1 MLDVFIKI
9 LLKNIA
15 LSGTV
20 YRYYTMRQPQIKVR
34 KKQEEENKL
43 MYQNKFKKKRIS
55 PVSDDD
61 DFLQFIK
68 LV

>member
-1 MLDVFIKI
+1 MLDVFIKS

-34 KKQEEENKL
+34 KVGRRKQTYVSK
-43 MYQNKFKKKRIS
+43 QIKKKGFHQYLMMMIFYS
-55 PVSDDD
+55 S
-61 DFLQFIK
+61 LN
-68 LV
+68 